1 MNKERRVNKMVEY
14 NERKRQVLAFVRD
27 NPSVTS
33 SELAR
38 TLNLEIHNART
49 LLKKY
54 FDQGLLSRRKND
66 CFGTRNY
73 EATEKGLKRLKWL
86 SGEQTSSV
94 AEEPLNVGELEKE
107 VAPAPIMSE
116 EISLGER
123 VRAAQVER
131 LRKFIELFKNIPDS
145 K

>member
-73 EATEKGLKRLKWL
+73 DD
-86 SGEQTSSV
+86 GEGVKEIEV
-94 AEEPLNVGELEKE
+94 AEWGADLFCRRG
-107 VAPAPIMSE
+107 A
-116 EISLGER
+116 
-123 VRAAQVER
+123 VER
-131 LRKFIELFKNIPDS
+131 R
-145 K
+145 